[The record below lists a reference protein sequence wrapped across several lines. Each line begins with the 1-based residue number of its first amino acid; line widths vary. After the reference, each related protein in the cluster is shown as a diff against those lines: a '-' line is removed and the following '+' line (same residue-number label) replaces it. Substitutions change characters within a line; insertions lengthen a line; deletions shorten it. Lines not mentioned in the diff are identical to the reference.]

1 MINCVN
7 CGRKIKENPEV
18 QLCKKCYQC
27 ETIYDAQK
35 VKILHDLQESV
46 KPAIFIVALA
56 TMLFVF
62 TDFKHSNIAG
72 MLLYAYAAISVGFTG
87 ADCFARFVQLR
98 SKVREEQEEMRKIE
112 R

>member
-1 MINCVN
+1 MIKCVN

-87 ADCFARFVQLR
+87 YSFGQKYEK
-98 SKVREEQEEMRKIE
+98 SKKK
-112 R
+112 